1 MRLDCFE
8 EVKKLTEAMVAI
20 PSVVG
25 VPGGETAMVDYI
37 QDWYRALPYF
47 QVHPEQMIRVQTKN
61 DAVDRC
67 SAITWLRGT
76 KGDSRRAVILM
87 GHVDTVGV
95 DDYGTIRDYA
105 FDTEALPEK
114 LREAFDLPQ
123 DVLEDLESGMYMFGR
138 GTLDMKAGVAAHMV
152 VMKYFAEHPELLDG
166 VLVHVT
172 ECDEEDGSRG
182 VESVLDELVA
192 LKEREGF
199 DYLACLNA
207 DYSTAGHNDLSR
219 YLYFGTIGK
228 MLPCFAVFGRAA
240 HVGQAFSAFDPDLL
254 MAEITRNMSYNTDFC
269 DEALGEV
276 TLPPVALKM
285 ADTKP
290 SYDVQTA
297 LSGMVY
303 FNVFSHGRGP
313 DEVMFRCVSLA
324 EESFGSVISYL
335 NSQWARYC
343 GKSGRPFTQLPWHT
357 RAYSWK
363 DYYDRLRLEKGAAF
377 EKAIRSFAE
386 KLHAEEPALDLRLF
400 SFKVVEEARKWDDD
414 QSPAVIVFFGA
425 SYYSRIKMDLE
436 SEKDKVLYEAACAA
450 AEKLGP
456 ESGREL
462 KTHMFYPY
470 ISDLSYMAVGD
481 SPLAVAAV
489 GDNMPAWKT
498 KYFYDA
504 DKIRALSVPVAN
516 IGTFGYAG
524 HELFERVDMKHSF
537 ENVPNLTLETVL
549 SLLG

>member
-8 EVKKLTEAMVAI
+8 EVKKLTEELVAI

-25 VPGGETAMVDYI
+25 SLGGETAVVDYI
-37 QDWYRALPYF
+37 QNWYRSLPYF
-47 QVHPEQMIRVQTKN
+47 QEHPEQTIRVRTKN

-67 SAITWLRGT
+67 SAITWIRGK
-76 KGDSRRAVILM
+76 KGDARRAVILM

-95 DDYGTIRDYA
+95 DDYGDICDFA
-105 FDTEALPEK
+105 FDTEVLPEK

-123 DVLEDLESGMYMFGR
+123 DVLEDLESGEYLFGR
-138 GTLDMKAGVAAHMV
+138 GALDMKAGLAAHMV
-152 VMKYFAEHPELLDG
+152 VMKFFSESPELLDG

-199 DYLACLNA
+199 EYVACINA
-207 DYSTAGHNDLSR
+207 DFSTAGHNDPSR

-254 MAEITRNMSYNTDFC
+254 MAEITRSMSYNSDFC

-313 DEVMFRCVSLA
+313 DEIMFRCVSLA
-324 EESFGSVISYL
+324 GTAFSNVISYL

-343 GKSGRPFTQLPWHT
+343 GKSGRPFTQLPWYT

-363 DYYDRLRLEKGAAF
+363 EYYERLKMEKGRAF
-377 EKAIRSFAE
+377 EDAIRAFAE
-386 KLHAEEPALDLRLF
+386 RLNADEPSLDLRLF

-425 SYYSRIKMDLE
+425 SYYSRIQMDAE
-436 SEKDKVLYEAACAA
+436 NEKDKALYEAACAA
-450 AEKLGP
+450 AEKLEP

-462 KTHMFYPY
+462 RTRMFYPY

-481 SPLAVAAV
+481 SPRAVAAV

-504 DKIRALSVPVAN
+504 DKIRALGFPVAN

-524 HELFERVDMKHSF
+524 HELFERVDMRHSF

-549 SLLG
+549 GLLG